1 MVGRRRPGNA
11 ALTRRPSNS
20 RVVVRSGV
28 VWSVDTPR
36 PGTYVR
42 AAGARGSPASPTHD
56 GDARRMAD
64 RFDPYAI
71 LQVSQDADQDVL
83 QAAYRALARRLH
95 PDHSDDPTAGAQ
107 MAQLNAAW
115 ETLGDPERRSA
126 YDRTHLS
133 GVILDSTARTAASTT
148 RSDPTATGSTG
159 GSMPGRGAGGAAQ
172 SSPPPSGATWR
183 MGPNGQGGA
192 GPPPGNPQGTVL
204 DFGRHIGW
212 SIGEISRVDPGY
224 LEWLDKQPQGNRL
237 HDEIDRTL
245 RARGLR
251 MDREPVKSGR
261 APRRF
266 GVSGR

>member
-1 MVGRRRPGNA
+1 
-11 ALTRRPSNS
+11 
-20 RVVVRSGV
+20 
-28 VWSVDTPR
+28 
-36 PGTYVR
+36 
-42 AAGARGSPASPTHD
+42 
-56 GDARRMAD
+56 MAD

-107 MAQLNAAW
+107 MAKLNAAW
-115 ETLGDPERRSA
+115 ETLGDPERRAA
-126 YDRTHLS
+126 YDRTHLA
-133 GVILDSTARTAASTT
+133 GVILDSTARSATATTRADQPAGHTAPTAPRPGGTAAA
-148 RSDPTATGSTG
+148 R
-159 GSMPGRGAGGAAQ
+159 
-172 SSPPPSGATWR
+172 PPSSASSGPTWR

-224 LEWLDKQPQGNRL
+224 LEWLDKQPQGGRL

-251 MDREPVKSGR
+251 MDKEPVRSGR

-266 GVSGR
+266 GLSGR